1 MTKQAKLKV
10 GIVTESNAK
19 YHADKTAISKSRLA
33 KMSVC
38 PRYFKWCEDNPQEQ
52 GEDLIVGSA
61 FHKIVLEPKTFDKE
75 FVVCPPIDKRTKAG
89 KEAYEAFV
97 ASVNGRSVITQEQYD
112 TICGMRDSVLNNPY
126 AVQLLKGKHEK
137 SMYAVDELTQERI
150 KARPDCYKIIDEKVN
165 IVPEHYEEMYNE
177 YGETIL
183 NADGSSVTRF
193 VAEERTVMPKRL
205 IITDLKSCRSA
216 MTDDF
221 CRDVVKYSYDL
232 QSFMY
237 TDIASKVLNVPRENI
252 SFVFIA
258 VEKKAPY
265 LVNILQA
272 DEFVLQRGE
281 AFFRNYIGMY
291 HEAKTTDNWWGL
303 NGEQNIINTLSLPS
317 YLTKNIEN

>member
-1 MTKQAKLKV
+1 MAKQQKLKV
-10 GIVTESNAK
+10 GLVTESNAR
-19 YHADKTAISKSRLA
+19 YHADLSAISKSRLA
-33 KMSVC
+33 KMSIC
-38 PRYFKWCEDNPQEQ
+38 PRYFKWCDDNPQEQ

-112 TICGMRDSVLNNPY
+112 TICSMRDSVLNNPY

-137 SMYAVDELTQERI
+137 SMYAFDDLTQERI
-150 KARPDCYKIIDEKVN
+150 KARPDCFRIIDTTDEN
-165 IVPEHYEEMYNE
+165 
-177 YGETIL
+177 GEPI
-183 NADGSSVTRF
+183 
-193 VAEERTVMPKRL
+193 KRV

-216 MTDDF
+216 MYDDF

-237 TDIASKVLNVPRENI
+237 SDIASNVLNVPRENI

-272 DEFVLQRGE
+272 DEYVLQRGE
-281 AFFRNYIGMY
+281 ALFRKYIGMY

-303 NGEQNIINTLSLPS
+303 NGQQGIINNLSLPS
-317 YLTKNIEN
+317 YLLKNIEN

>member
-1 MTKQAKLKV
+1 MKQKQQKLKV
-10 GIVTESNAK
+10 GLVTESNAK
-19 YHADKTAISKSRLA
+19 YHADLSAISKSRLA

-52 GEDLIVGSA
+52 SEDLIVGSA

-75 FVVCPPIDKRTKAG
+75 FVVCPPIDRRTKAG
-89 KEAYEAFV
+89 KEAYEAFLQT
-97 ASVNGRSVITQEQYD
+97 ANGRAVITQEQYD
-112 TICGMRDSVLNNPY
+112 TICSMRDSVLNNPY

-137 SMYAVDELTQERI
+137 SMYAVDDLTQERI
-150 KARPDCYKIIDEKVN
+150 KARPDCFRIIDTTDEN
-165 IVPEHYEEMYNE
+165 DEPI
-177 YGETIL
+177 
-183 NADGSSVTRF
+183 
-193 VAEERTVMPKRL
+193 KRV

-216 MTDDF
+216 MYDDF
-221 CRDVVKYSYDL
+221 CRDVVKYAYDL

-272 DEFVLQRGE
+272 DEYVLQRGE
-281 AFFRNYIGMY
+281 ALFRKYIGMY
-291 HEAKTTDNWWGL
+291 HEARTTDNWWGL
-303 NGEQNIINTLSLPS
+303 NGQQGIINNLSLPS
-317 YLTKNIEN
+317 YLLKNIEE